1 MSDFEVH
8 CLVRLREA
16 FLFSMGFFCVA
27 DETCHVLSF
36 DRVNCVGPC
45 DIIVYIRRC
54 TASWIFL
61 DPQQHENQR
70 IK

>member
-16 FLFSMGFFCVA
+16 FLFSMFFFVA

-45 DIIVYIRRC
+45 DIIVY
-54 TASWIFL
+54 TSLHSEL
-61 DPQQHENQR
+61 DFS
-70 IK
+70 